1 MRKAGTRWHPSQPGF
16 RSQGGDF
23 CPHLGSPYGRE
34 MAQRCQHPMTQPV
47 LLNDSQSKAPP

>member
-1 MRKAGTRWHPSQPGF
+1 MRKAGTRWHPSQLGF

-34 MAQRCQHPMTQPV
+34 MAQRCQHPTTQPV